1 MSEQNWIGRYRIDA
15 PIGEGAMANVFLAHD
30 PSIGRAVAIK
40 LLKPDYRGD
49 TDLVHRFLAE
59 ARAAGMLSHSHIV
72 TIYDV
77 GEADGVPYIAMEHLQ
92 GRPLDEILRDEG
104 RMTVERVLTLG
115 GQVADALAYA
125 HARGVVHRDV
135 KPSNILICD
144 HGRTAKL
151 LDFGIARIE
160 ARDELDAGRTQAGQV
175 MGTPRYMSPEQAM
188 GLPVDARSDL
198 FSLGAVFYEMVTGKP
213 AFPGTGLATL
223 ALQIAQEDPAP
234 IRAQVR
240 ECPRGLCFIIDKL
253 LAKKP
258 GDRFPDA
265 ARLAQALARERE
277 ATSQDSAGPGS
288 RAMALRFKLP
298 LVLAATATVT
308 LTVGVGMV
316 LDRQNAT
323 MTDMALTSGASM
335 TDFVARNAALKIAD
349 NAGLP
354 AASQD
359 WLPLQAFV
367 ETAAKDSHV
376 RQIVIADDHGII
388 RAANDRAL
396 LGTRQADRADS
407 MEATADGFRFTRTV
421 RYAGA
426 DFGQVDMLLDRGAL
440 DAAMDRAR
448 LLLTALSLFVIG
460 MIATIAYFSAR
471 ELSLPL
477 RRLRGAIDEAAQG
490 NSSFRLSH
498 RRTDELGRLFDAF
511 NRLADEM
518 EERSVGGPVGDALAA
533 LRTRIAQ
540 PATSD
545 RPPSDREAA

>member
-1 MSEQNWIGRYRIDA
+1 MSEHHRIGRYRIDA

-40 LLKPDYRGD
+40 ALKPEYRGD
-49 TDLVHRFLAE
+49 TALVDRFLAE

-92 GRPLDEILRDEG
+92 GRPLDDILRDEG
-104 RMTVERVLTLG
+104 RMTVERVLSLG
-115 GQVADALAYA
+115 TQVADALAYA
-125 HARGVVHRDV
+125 HGRGVIHRDV

-160 ARDELDAGRTQAGQV
+160 DDLDANRTQVGQV

-188 GLPVDARSDL
+188 GLSVDARSDL

-223 ALQIAQEDPAP
+223 AIQIAQQDPAP
-234 IRAQVR
+234 IRGQVR

-265 ARLAQALARERE
+265 ARLAEALKREGEAMTQESGGARQAL
-277 ATSQDSAGPGS
+277 
-288 RAMALRFKLP
+288 ALRFKLP
-298 LVLAATATVT
+298 LVLGATATVA
-308 LTVGVGMV
+308 LALGVGMV

-323 MTDMALTSGASM
+323 ITDMALTSGASM
-335 TDFVARNAALKIAD
+335 TDFVARNTALKIAD

-354 AASQD
+354 AEQQD

-367 ETAAKDSHV
+367 EEAAKDHNV
-376 RQIVIADDHGII
+376 RQIIIADDHGVV
-388 RAANDRAL
+388 RAAADRAL
-396 LGTRQADRADS
+396 LGSRHRASVDQAAIGV
-407 MEATADGFRFTRTV
+407 DGLRFTRTV
-421 RYAGA
+421 HYAGA
-426 DFGQVDMLLDRGAL
+426 DFGQVDIVMDRGPL
-440 DAAMDRAR
+440 DAAMSRTR
-448 LLLTALSLFVIG
+448 TLLTALSLFVVG
-460 MIATIAYFSAR
+460 VIALIAYLSAR

-477 RRLRGAIDEAAQG
+477 RRLRTAIDEAAGG
-490 NSSFRLSH
+490 NSEFRLSH
-498 RRTDELGRLFDAF
+498 NRNDELGHLFDAF
-511 NRLADEM
+511 NQMADEM
-518 EERSVGGPVGDALAA
+518 EARSVGGPVGDALAA
-533 LRTRIAQ
+533 LRTRIAP
-540 PATSD
+540 PATSG
-545 RPPSDREAA
+545 DREAA